1 MKFESLLAYTV
12 SRLFS
17 LYKNKSGYII
27 KQLLAQLVGYDTV
40 WNIENSDHSKN
51 GGLGGNDMHLY
62 GTQSINELGH
72 LTIGGVDTVELGKQ
86 YGTPLFVYDLA
97 LFRER
102 ARGFVDTFKK
112 EGVKAQV
119 AYASK
124 AFSSVAIYQAAAQE
138 GLSVDVVSGGELYTA
153 LKAGFPSVKIHFHGN
168 NKSIE
173 EIEQAFDSKIGCI
186 VIDNFY
192 EIELLKE
199 ISAKRKQKMDV
210 LFRVTPGVEA
220 HTHDFITTGQ
230 ADSKFGFDLSNGQAD
245 EAFRLLFE
253 DEYLQL
259 KGMHCHIGSQIFETE
274 AFSLAAK
281 KVVDKMAEWQQSTGF
296 KATVLNLG
304 GGFGIRYTA
313 EDTPLAPAVY
323 VDDMIKAVKKE
334 AEQFGIELPEV
345 WIEPGRS
352 LVGDAGTTLY
362 TVGSSK
368 VVPDVRNYIAIDGG
382 MSDNIRPA
390 LYEAK
395 YEGALA
401 NKMNAPLEETY
412 TVAGKLCE
420 SGDKIIE
427 DLQLPKAEV
436 GDLLATFCTGA
447 YGYSMASNYNRIA
460 RPAVVFVEDGKH
472 QLVVKRE
479 TLEDLVKLDLP
490 LTLGEG

>member
-1 MKFESLLAYTV
+1 MIMFK
-12 SRLFS
+12 
-17 LYKNKSGYII
+17 K
-27 KQLLAQLVGYDTV
+27 
-40 WNIENSDHSKN
+40 ENSDHSKN
-51 GGLGGNDMHLY
+51 GRNQGGAIMHLY
-62 GTQSINELGH
+62 GTQGVSEDGH
-72 LTIGGVDTVELGKQ
+72 LTIGGVDTRELVHT
-86 YGTPLFVYDLA
+86 YGTPQFVYDIE

-102 ARGFVDTFKK
+102 ARGFVRTFER

-124 AFSSVAIYQAAAQE
+124 AFSAVAIYQVAAQE

-153 LKAGFPSVKIHFHGN
+153 LRAGFPSEKIHFHGN

-173 EIEQAFDSKIGCI
+173 ELYQAFEAQIGCI

-192 EIELLKE
+192 EIALLKKIAAE
-199 ISAKRKQKMDV
+199 KNQKMAV
-210 LFRVTPGVEA
+210 LIRVTPGVEA

-230 ADSKFGFDLSNGQAD
+230 ADSKFGFDLNNGQAD
-245 EAFRLLFE
+245 EAFQLLYN
-253 DEYLQL
+253 DEFLDF

-281 KVVDKMAEWQQSTGF
+281 KVVSKMAEWENTTGF

-304 GGFGIRYTA
+304 GGFGIRYTE
-313 EDTPLAPAVY
+313 EDTPLEPAVY
-323 VDDMIKAVKKE
+323 VEDMIKAVKKE
-334 AEQFGIELPEV
+334 ALHYSIELPEV

-395 YEGALA
+395 YEAVVA
-401 NKMNAPLEETY
+401 NKMNEEPTTVY

-427 DLQLPKAEV
+427 DIKLPTVES
-436 GDLLATFCTGA
+436 GDTLATFCTGA
-447 YGYSMASNYNRIA
+447 YGYSMASNYNRIG
-460 RPAVVFVEDGKH
+460 RPAVVFVEHGVH

-479 TLEDLVKLDLP
+479 TLDDLVKLDLP
-490 LTLGEG
+490 LVFEKESIR